1 MPEKNSKDALNDGL
15 NSVAIPSQPQEFA
28 TDRRQSPEPPTAP
41 PPQAS
46 SPNPPPPES
55 AKKQTAASSKGQDI
69 ALGCLGFIVFCIVA
83 CLLLNSEQDSSAIAY
98 AIILSCCVWVIRLF
112 ASDFFRRYG
121 WYVWGGLAVLSLIL
135 GYAKPIESTENS
147 ADESD
152 VVAEQSSG
160 KSAETETAKPPTST
174 APSPSTKVGQPPR
187 PTVEEALA
195 ELDELI
201 GLTTVKAEVHKMAS
215 LMEVAQKR
223 KDAGL
228 KVANVSYHC
237 VFTGNPGTGKTTVA
251 RIMAKIYNALGI
263 LEQGHLVETDAGGL
277 LGSHVGETAE
287 KTNQLV
293 DSALGGVLFIDEA
306 YMLADSGYG
315 KEAIATLLKRMEDDR
330 DRLVVIM
337 AGYTNEMREML
348 ELNPGVKSRINRYI
362 EFPDYTNAELCAIFR
377 MQAKKNQ
384 YTLSPELEEQLDK
397 AMAKWTRH
405 RDKQFGNARF
415 VRNLFEKAVE
425 QQALR
430 VAEIPNITA
439 EQLAMLEPQDL
450 GIGVDDSASR
460 PSLDEALA
468 ELDQLIGLKEVKAEV
483 HKLADFC
490 KIAKEREEA
499 GLKVA
504 ELSYHCVFVGNPGT
518 GKTTV
523 ARSIAKVYHALG
535 ILKKGHLVETDR
547 SGLVAEY
554 VGQTAVKTNKLID
567 EALDGVLFIDEAYT
581 LASGGQNDYGAEAIA
596 TLLKRME
603 DDRARLVVI
612 LAGYPDDMKRFLDS
626 NPGLTSR
633 FSRVINF
640 PDYTADELA
649 DLFRFYAKRNH
660 YELSADV
667 EKWLNNAIAN
677 STKKRDRNFGNGR
690 WVRNLFERALERQAI
705 RLAETT
711 GHTEQE
717 LRTLELQDVGIKITP
732 AKHSDGTVE

>member
-1 MPEKNSKDALNDGL
+1 MSENKGKNVAIGCGGALAFCVLVAVIL
-15 NSVAIPSQPQEFA
+15 NS
-28 TDRRQSPEPPTAP
+28 DQS
-41 PPQAS
+41 
-46 SPNPPPPES
+46 
-55 AKKQTAASSKGQDI
+55 
-69 ALGCLGFIVFCIVA
+69 
-83 CLLLNSEQDSSAIAY
+83 SSAIAY
-98 AIILSCCVWVIRLF
+98 GIVMSIF
-112 ASDFFRRYG
+112 ALVARGIFNDFFEDYG
-121 WYVWGGLAVLSLIL
+121 WYVWGGIAALALLL
-135 GYAKPIESTENS
+135 GIVKPLNTSSDKPNADIVEQAGETAGDKTTEQVKAAEAK
-147 ADESD
+147 
-152 VVAEQSSG
+152 AEKG
-160 KSAETETAKPPTST
+160 AMTAETEM
-174 APSPSTKVGQPPR
+174 PR

-195 ELDELI
+195 ELDELV
-201 GLTTVKAEVHKMAS
+201 GLTSVKEEVHKMAS
-215 LMEVAQKR
+215 LMQVAQQR
-223 KDAGL
+223 KAAGL

-263 LEQGHLVETDAGGL
+263 LEKGHLVETDAGGL

-287 KTNQLV
+287 KTSKLV

-330 DRLVVIM
+330 DHLVVIL

-362 EFPDYTNAELCAIFR
+362 EFPDYTNEELCAIFR

-430 VAEIPNITA
+430 LAEMTNITA
-439 EQLAMLEPQDL
+439 EQLATLEPQDL

-460 PSLDEALA
+460 PSLEEALA

-490 KIAKEREEA
+490 KIAQEREEA

-554 VGQTAVKTNKLID
+554 VGQTAIKTNKLID

-581 LASGGQNDYGAEAIA
+581 LVNGSQNDYGHEAIA

-612 LAGYPDDMKRFLDS
+612 LAGYPDDMKRFMES

-633 FSRVINF
+633 FSRVIHF

-660 YELSADV
+660 YELSPDV
-667 EKWLNNAIAN
+667 EKYLNNAIAN
-677 STKKRDRNFGNGR
+677 STKNRDRNFGNGR
-690 WVRNLFERALERQAI
+690 WVRNLFEKALERQAI

-717 LRTLELQDVGIKITP
+717 LRTLELKDVGITVTP
-732 AKHSDGTVE
+732 ARKAEE

>member
-1 MPEKNSKDALNDGL
+1 MTNKNESPRPSGGKGKNIAIGCGGAL
-15 NSVAIPSQPQEFA
+15 VCCVI
-28 TDRRQSPEPPTAP
+28 
-41 PPQAS
+41 
-46 SPNPPPPES
+46 
-55 AKKQTAASSKGQDI
+55 AAM
-69 ALGCLGFIVFCIVA
+69 
-83 CLLLNSEQDSSAIAY
+83 LLNSDQGASVIAY
-98 AIILSCCVWVIRLF
+98 GTMMSLIAYGARFIF
-112 ASDFFRRYG
+112 SDFFEDYG
-121 WYVWGGLAVLSLIL
+121 WYVWGGIAVLAFFMGIV
-135 GYAKPIESTENS
+135 KPVNTEKKGGAEPTTVVQTDTDTDTKSSENNK
-147 ADESD
+147 ADTDKSEKK
-152 VVAEQSSG
+152 VADKTDAAQE
-160 KSAETETAKPPTST
+160 A
-174 APSPSTKVGQPPR
+174 PR
-187 PTVEEALA
+187 PTLEEALG

-201 GLTTVKAEVHKMAS
+201 GLVSVKEEVHKMAS
-215 LMEVAQKR
+215 LMQVAQQR
-223 KDAGL
+223 KAAGL

-263 LEQGHLVETDAGGL
+263 LEKGHLVETDAGGL

-287 KTNQLV
+287 KTNAIV
-293 DSALGGVLFIDEA
+293 DSAIGGVLFIDEA
-306 YMLADSGYG
+306 YMLAESGYG

-330 DRLVVIM
+330 DHLVVIM
-337 AGYTNEMREML
+337 AGYINEMREML

-362 EFPDYTNAELCAIFR
+362 DFPDYTNEELCAIFR

-430 VAEIPNITA
+430 LAEMSNVTP
-439 EQLAMLEPQDL
+439 EQLVTLEPQDL

-460 PSLDEALA
+460 PSLEEALA

-490 KIAKEREEA
+490 KIAQEREEA

-554 VGQTAVKTNKLID
+554 VGQTAIKTNKLID

-581 LASGGQNDYGAEAIA
+581 LVNGSQNDYGHEAIA

-603 DDRARLVVI
+603 DDRSRLVVI
-612 LAGYPDDMKRFLDS
+612 LAGYPDDMQRFMDS

-633 FSRVINF
+633 FSRVIHF

-677 STKKRDRNFGNGR
+677 STKNRDRNFGNGR

-717 LRTLELQDVGIKITP
+717 LRTLEFSDVGITVTP
-732 AKHSDGTVE
+732 AKKKEE

>member
-1 MPEKNSKDALNDGL
+1 MNNSQKAERGKNMAVGCGGTVAFCAL
-15 NSVAIPSQPQEFA
+15 
-28 TDRRQSPEPPTAP
+28 
-41 PPQAS
+41 
-46 SPNPPPPES
+46 
-55 AKKQTAASSKGQDI
+55 
-69 ALGCLGFIVFCIVA
+69 ALT
-83 CLLLNSEQDSSAIAY
+83 LLNAEQGASAVAY
-98 AIILSCCVWVIRLF
+98 GTMLAMVVLVARVIF
-112 ASDFFRRYG
+112 NDFFEDYG
-121 WYVWGGLAVLSLIL
+121 WYVWGGVAVLAFAL
-135 GYAKPIESTENS
+135 GVAKPIQTSEAADTNS
-147 ADESD
+147 E
-152 VVAEQSSG
+152 VVGEVA
-160 KSAETETAKPPTST
+160 AETAKAAEE
-174 APSPSTKVGQPPR
+174 APKAPKAQKAADVPR
-187 PTVEEALA
+187 PTVEEALG

-201 GLTTVKAEVHKMAS
+201 GLTTVKEEVRKLTS
-215 LMEVAQKR
+215 LIQVARQR
-223 KDAGL
+223 EAAGL
-228 KVANVSYHC
+228 KVAKVSYHM

-251 RIMAKIYNALGI
+251 RIMAKIFSALGV
-263 LEQGHLVETDAGGL
+263 LEKDHLVETDAGGL

-287 KTNQLV
+287 KTNALV

-306 YMLADSGYG
+306 YMLGESGYG

-330 DRLVVIM
+330 GRLVVIM
-337 AGYTNEMREML
+337 AGYINEMREML

-362 EFPDYTNAELCAIFR
+362 DFPDYTNEELCAIFR

-430 VAEIPNITA
+430 IAELKNVTA
-439 EQLAMLEPQDL
+439 EQLATLEPQDL
-450 GIGVDDSASR
+450 GIGVDDSAGR
-460 PSLDEALA
+460 PSLEEALA
-468 ELDQLIGLKEVKAEV
+468 ELDQLIGLAEVKAEI

-490 KIAKEREEA
+490 KIAQEREEA

-504 ELSYHCVFVGNPGT
+504 ELSYHCVFIGNPGT

-554 VGQTAVKTNKLID
+554 VGQTAIKTNKLID

-581 LASGGQNDYGAEAIA
+581 LASGGANDYGQEAIA

-649 DLFRFYAKRNH
+649 ELFRFYARRNH
-660 YELSADV
+660 YELSPDV
-667 EKWLNNAIAN
+667 EKYLNNAIAN

-717 LRTLELQDVGIKITP
+717 LRTLELQDVGIKVTP
-732 AKHSDGTVE
+732 AKKPAEGN

>member
-1 MPEKNSKDALNDGL
+1 MSENKGKNVAIGCGGALAFCVLVAVIL
-15 NSVAIPSQPQEFA
+15 NS
-28 TDRRQSPEPPTAP
+28 DQS
-41 PPQAS
+41 
-46 SPNPPPPES
+46 
-55 AKKQTAASSKGQDI
+55 
-69 ALGCLGFIVFCIVA
+69 
-83 CLLLNSEQDSSAIAY
+83 SSAIAY
-98 AIILSCCVWVIRLF
+98 GIVMSIF
-112 ASDFFRRYG
+112 ALVARGIFNDFFEDYG
-121 WYVWGGLAVLSLIL
+121 WYVWGGIAALALLL
-135 GYAKPIESTENS
+135 GIVKPLNTSSDKPNADIVEQAGETAGDKPTEQVKAAEAK
-147 ADESD
+147 
-152 VVAEQSSG
+152 AEKG
-160 KSAETETAKPPTST
+160 AMTAETE
-174 APSPSTKVGQPPR
+174 PPR

-195 ELDELI
+195 ELDELV
-201 GLTTVKAEVHKMAS
+201 GLTSVKEEVHKMAS
-215 LMEVAQKR
+215 LMQVAQQR
-223 KDAGL
+223 KAAGL

-263 LEQGHLVETDAGGL
+263 LEKGHLVETDAGGL

-287 KTNQLV
+287 KTSKLV

-330 DRLVVIM
+330 DHLVVIL

-362 EFPDYTNAELCAIFR
+362 EFPDYTNEELCAIFR

-384 YTLSPELEEQLDK
+384 YTLSPELEEQLEK

-405 RDKQFGNARF
+405 RDKQFGNGRF

-430 VAEIPNITA
+430 VAEMENVTA

-460 PSLDEALA
+460 PSLEEALA

-490 KIAKEREEA
+490 KIAQEREEA

-554 VGQTAVKTNKLID
+554 VGQTAIKTNKLID

-581 LASGGQNDYGAEAIA
+581 LVNGSQNDYGHEAIA

-612 LAGYPDDMKRFLDS
+612 LAGYPDDMKRVMES

-633 FSRVINF
+633 FSRVIHF

-660 YELSADV
+660 YELSPDV
-667 EKWLNNAIAN
+667 EKYLNNAIAN
-677 STKKRDRNFGNGR
+677 STKNRDRNFGNGR
-690 WVRNLFERALERQAI
+690 WVRNLFEKALERQAI

-717 LRTLELQDVGIKITP
+717 LRTLELKDVGITVTP
-732 AKHSDGTVE
+732 ARKAEE